1 MAVKNPNIYLET
13 CYSNPYAIKQAVE
26 TIGAGRVMFGSD
38 SSNGGYGSRFE
49 KAGDYMELMLDAV
62 RFADLPK
69 DQEKLVLGDSA
80 AKLMGV
86 DA

>member
-1 MAVKNPNIYLET
+1 
-13 CYSNPYAIKQAVE
+13 
-26 TIGAGRVMFGSD
+26 
-38 SSNGGYGSRFE
+38 
-49 KAGDYMELMLDAV
+49 MELMLDAV